1 LGTRVSVWRR
11 ARVRGEDNDTARVL
25 STLVNEND
33 FRKCITE
40 KRFDE
45 SDCANESESVV

>member
-1 LGTRVSVWRR
+1 M
-11 ARVRGEDNDTARVL
+11 
-25 STLVNEND
+25 NEND
-33 FRKCITE
+33 HRCITE